1 VRAVSFALRSF
12 GRELRSGEVL
22 VLLAAVA
29 LAVAA
34 LTAVGF
40 LTDRIGKAVARQAN
54 EVLAADLRFRSQEP
68 IPDSWREKAAEFDLQ
83 TAETYTFPSV
93 VFGEELSALA
103 TIKAVNDTYPLRGD
117 VRVSDALFGE
127 QRVVDGIPAR
137 GEVWADGAL
146 LARVDADVGDRLT
159 VGESELLVSAVLTYR
174 PDQSIGFASLAPS
187 LLVNIA
193 DIPATGLIGE
203 GSRVGYALLVA
214 GNETA
219 VNDFNEAIQD
229 DLSDAVRASSREE
242 SSDRANNAA
251 DRAQRFLSLTAV
263 ISLLLSAVA
272 VAMSARRF
280 AHRRMDTVAL
290 MKSLGATQ
298 SFVIAVAILQ
308 LLMLGVLGVVVGSA
322 VGFAAETV
330 LSHILADLIAND
342 LPAVGPMPV
351 ILAAGSALVLLVGF
365 ALPSLIQL
373 RNTPPLRVLRHDEM
387 PPAPSRVFVA
397 GMALAAVAALLYR
410 AIGDALMLAILLGGI
425 VVIAAALYFVGRV
438 LVATMGRFRS
448 GVGVAW
454 RYGLA
459 NVARRG
465 RDSAVQVVAFG
476 LGLTVLLLLTIVRTD
491 LLEGWR
497 QTMDEDAPN
506 HFMINIQP
514 QELDSVAD
522 IFASGGIQV
531 PQFVPLVRARM
542 STINGESVKDREY
555 PTRDGSWMANREA
568 NLSFA
573 AELSD
578 SNEIVAGEW
587 WAEDYS
593 GPPLVSIEEEAAT
606 DTGLAI
612 GDELTFA
619 IAGRELDVTIASIR
633 KINWDSFQPNF
644 FMVFSPGALDG
655 MPTTYISSLRIEKE
669 QQPVLVN
676 LVRSHPSISVI
687 DIDSILQQIR
697 SIIEKASLAVQA
709 VFVFT
714 LAAGIAVLFAA
725 VQSTIDERRFE
736 SAMLRAL
743 GARKRTV
750 FSGVM
755 AEFAALGAAAGL
767 LASAGA
773 SVLAAIVAVRLFDLP
788 YEFNPWLWAVGVA
801 AGVLI
806 VCASGFVAA
815 RGAVN
820 APPVDVL
827 RAWLDDAHAACIP
840 PLGFSEGYA
849 GGRRGGVGG
858 RTS

>member
-1 VRAVSFALRSF
+1 VKAIVFALRSF

-54 EVLAADLRFRSQEP
+54 EVLAADLRLRSQEP
-68 IPDSWREKAAEFDLQ
+68 IPDTWRDKAAAYDLQ
-83 TAETYTFPSV
+83 VAETNTFPSV
-93 VFGEELSALA
+93 VFYGDLSALA
-103 TIKAVNDTYPLRGD
+103 TIKAVSETYPLRGN
-117 VRVSDALFGE
+117 VRIADTLLGE
-127 QRVVDGIPAR
+127 QRVVTGIPPQ

-159 VGESELLVSAVLTYR
+159 VGELELLVTAVLTYR

-187 LLVNIA
+187 LLMNIE
-193 DIPATGLIGE
+193 DIPASGLINA

-214 GNETA
+214 GDDVA
-219 VNDFNEAIQD
+219 VEAFNEDIQE
-229 DLSDAVRASSREE
+229 DLPASVRASNREE
-242 SSDRANNAA
+242 SGDRANNAA

-272 VAMSARRF
+272 IAMSARRF

-298 SFVIAVAILQ
+298 GFVISVAVVQ
-308 LLMLGVLGVVVGSA
+308 LLLLGLVGVIVGS
-322 VGFAAETV
+322 GIGYAAEEA
-330 LSHILADLIAND
+330 LSWILSDLIASD
-342 LPAVGPMPV
+342 LPGVGPMPV
-351 ILAAGSALVLLVGF
+351 VLASGSALVLLVGF

-373 RNTPPLRVLRHDEM
+373 RNTPPLRVLRHDAM
-387 PPAPSRVFVA
+387 PPAPSRIFV
-397 GMALAAVAALLYR
+397 GGLALAAVAALLYR
-410 AIGDALMLAILLGGI
+410 AVGDPRMLVILLGGI
-425 VVIAAALYFVGRV
+425 IIIAAALYLVGRA
-438 LVATMGRFRS
+438 LVAALGRFRS

-497 QTMDEDAPN
+497 QTLDTNAPN

-514 QELDSVAD
+514 HEIDSVA
-522 IFASGGIQV
+522 GILGTAGIDA
-531 PQFVPLVRARM
+531 PEFVPLVRARM
-542 STINGESVKDREY
+542 ATINGVSVKEREY
-555 PTRDGSWMANREA
+555 PTRDGEWMANREA

-573 AELSD
+573 ARLSS
-578 SNEIVAGEW
+578 SNEIVDGEW
-587 WAEDYS
+587 WPEDYA
-593 GPPLVSIEEEAAT
+593 GPPLVSVEEEAAIE
-606 DTGLAI
+606 TGLAV
-612 GDELTFA
+612 GDRMTFTV
-619 IAGRELDVTIASIR
+619 AGQEVEVTVASTR
-633 KINWDSFQPNF
+633 KVNWDSFQPNF

-655 MPTTYISSLRIEKE
+655 MPTTYISSLRIEP
-669 QQPVLVN
+669 QQQSVLVK
-676 LVRSHPSISVI
+676 LVRTHPSISVI
-687 DIDSILQQIR
+687 DLDAILLQVR
-697 SIIEKASLAVQA
+697 GIIEKASLAVQA

-743 GARKRTV
+743 GARRRTV
-750 FSGVM
+750 FAGVM
-755 AEFAALGAAAGL
+755 AEFAALGIAAGI

-773 SVLAAIVAVRLFDLP
+773 SILAAIVAVRLFDLP
-788 YEFNPWLWAVGVA
+788 YVFNPLLWTAGVA
-801 AGVLI
+801 AGVI
-806 VCASGFVAA
+806 VVCASGFVAA
-815 RGAVN
+815 RGAIN

-827 RAWLDDAHAACIP
+827 RA
-840 PLGFSEGYA
+840 A
-849 GGRRGGVGG
+849 G
-858 RTS
+858 

>member
-1 VRAVSFALRSF
+1 
-12 GRELRSGEVL
+12 
-22 VLLAAVA
+22 VLLFAVA

-54 EVLAADLRFRSQEP
+54 EVLAADLRLRSQEP
-68 IPDSWREKAAEFDLQ
+68 IPETWRVRAQEFNLQ
-83 TAETYTFPSV
+83 TAETNTFPSV
-93 VFGEELSALA
+93 VFAGDLSALA
-103 TIKAVNDTYPLRGD
+103 TIKAVSETYPLRGN

-127 QRVVDGIPAR
+127 QRIVDNTPAR
-137 GEVWADGAL
+137 GKAWADGAL
-146 LARVDADVGDRLT
+146 LARINADVGDRLT
-159 VGESELLVSAVLTYR
+159 VGSLELEVSAVLTYR
-174 PDQSIGFASLAPS
+174 PDQSMGFASLAPS
-187 LLVNIA
+187 LLMNIE
-193 DIPATGLIGE
+193 DIAASGLISE

-214 GNETA
+214 GNEDA
-219 VNDFNEAIQD
+219 VDAFDKAIQP
-229 DLSDAVRASSREE
+229 DLPDAVRSSNREE
-242 SSDRANNAA
+242 SSERAYRAA

-298 SFVIAVAILQ
+298 NFVISVSVVQ
-308 LLMLGVLGVVVGSA
+308 LVLLGLLGVAVGSI
-322 VGFAAETV
+322 VGFAAEELLTR
-330 LSHILADLIAND
+330 ILADLIASD
-342 LPAVGPMPV
+342 LPDIGIMPV
-351 ILAAGSALVLLVGF
+351 VLACGSAMVLLVGF

-373 RNTPPLRVLRHDEM
+373 RNTPPLRVLRHDVM
-387 PPAPSRVFVA
+387 PPAPSRMLVA
-397 GMALAAVAALLYR
+397 GLALAAVAALLYR
-410 AIGDALMLAILLGGI
+410 SVGDAQMLVILLGGI
-425 VVIAAALYFVGRV
+425 VVIAIALYLVGRG
-438 LVATMGRFRS
+438 LVATMGHFRS

-465 RDSAVQVVAFG
+465 RDSAIQVVAFG

-497 QTMDEDAPN
+497 QTLDENAPN

-514 QELDSVAD
+514 HELESVAS
-522 IFASGGIQV
+522 IYSNAGV
-531 PQFVPLVRARM
+531 EPPEFVPMIRARM
-542 STINGESVKDREY
+542 STINDVSVKDREY
-555 PTRDGSWMANREA
+555 PDPGGKWMANREA

-573 AELSD
+573 SKLSA
-578 SNEIVAGEW
+578 SNEIVEGEW
-587 WAEDYS
+587 WPEDYD
-593 GPPLVSIEEEAAT
+593 GPPLVSIEEEAALE
-606 DTGLAI
+606 TGLTI
-612 GDELTFA
+612 GDRLMF
-619 IAGRELDVTIASIR
+619 IVAGREVDAIIASVR

-655 MPTTYISSLRIEKE
+655 LPTTYIASLRLEKR
-669 QQPVLVN
+669 QQPVLVT
-676 LVRSHPSISVI
+676 LVRTHPSISVI
-687 DIDSILQQIR
+687 DLDSILQQIR
-697 SIIEKASLAVQA
+697 GIVQKASLAVQA

-750 FSGVM
+750 FAGVM
-755 AEFAALGAAAGL
+755 AEFAALGAAAGI

-773 SVLAAIVAVRLFDLP
+773 SILAAIVATRLFELP
-788 YEFNPWLWAVGVA
+788 YEFNPLLWVTGVA
-801 AGVLI
+801 AGILV
-806 VCASGFVAA
+806 VCASGFIAA

-827 RAWLDDAHAACIP
+827 RAA
-840 PLGFSEGYA
+840 
-849 GGRRGGVGG
+849 
-858 RTS
+858 

>member
-1 VRAVSFALRSF
+1 VKAITFALRSF

-54 EVLAADLRFRSQEP
+54 EVLAADLRLRSQEA
-68 IPDSWREKAAEFDLQ
+68 IPDTWREKAREFGLQ
-83 TAETYTFPSV
+83 TAQTNTFPSV
-93 VFGEELSALA
+93 AFFGDLGALA
-103 TIKAVNDTYPLRGD
+103 TIKAVSDTYPLRGD
-117 VRVSDALFGE
+117 VRVSDTLFGE
-127 QRVVDGIPAR
+127 QRVVDGIPPK
-137 GEVWADGAL
+137 GEIWADGAL
-146 LARVDADVGDRLT
+146 LARIDADVGDKLT
-159 VGESELLVSAVLTYR
+159 IGESNLLVTAVLTYR

-187 LLVNIA
+187 LLMNIG
-193 DIPATGLIGE
+193 DIPASGLISE

-214 GNETA
+214 GDDEAVTA
-219 VNDFNEAIQD
+219 FNEAIQD
-229 DLSDAVRASSREE
+229 DLPESLRASNREE
-242 SSDRANNAA
+242 SSERAYRAA

-298 SFVIAVAILQ
+298 RYVITVAVVQ
-308 LLMLGVLGVVVGSA
+308 LMLLGALGVIVGSV
-322 VGFAAETV
+322 VGFAAEEI
-330 LSHILADLIAND
+330 LSWILADLIASD
-342 LPAVGPMPV
+342 LPPIGLMPV
-351 ILAAGSALVLLVGF
+351 VLASGSALVLLVGF

-373 RNTPPLRVLRHDEM
+373 RNTPPLKVLRHDAM
-387 PPAPSRVFVA
+387 PPAPSRLLVA
-397 GMALAAVAALLYR
+397 GMSLAAVAALLYR
-410 AIGDALMLAILLGGI
+410 SVGDALMLMILLGGI
-425 VVIAAALYFVGRV
+425 VVIAAALYLVGRG

-497 QTMDEDAPN
+497 QTLDEDAPN

-514 QELDSVAD
+514 QELDSVAS
-522 IFASGGIQV
+522 IYATAGIEV
-531 PQFVPLVRARM
+531 PTFVPLIRARM

-555 PTRDGSWMANREA
+555 PDPGGRWMANREA

-573 AELSD
+573 ATLSA
-578 SNEIVAGEW
+578 SNEILQGEW
-587 WAEDYS
+587 WPENYS
-593 GPPLVSIEEEAAT
+593 GPPLVSVEEEAALE
-606 DTGLAI
+606 TGLTV
-612 GDELTFA
+612 GDRMTFV
-619 IAGRELDVTIASIR
+619 IAGRELEATIASIR

-655 MPTTYISSLRIEKE
+655 SPTTYISSLRLEKE
-669 QQPVLVN
+669 QQPVLVK
-676 LVRSHPSISVI
+676 LVRAHPSISVI

-697 SIIEKASLAVQA
+697 GIVEKASLAVQA
-709 VFVFT
+709 VFIFT

-736 SAMLRAL
+736 SAILRAL

-755 AEFAALGAAAGL
+755 AEFAALGAAAGI
-767 LASAGA
+767 LASGGA
-773 SVLAAIVAVRLFDLP
+773 SILAAIVAVQLFELP
-788 YEFNPWLWAVGVA
+788 YEFNPFLWVAGVA
-801 AGVLI
+801 AGVLV
-806 VCASGFVAA
+806 VCASGFIAA

-827 RAWLDDAHAACIP
+827 RAA
-840 PLGFSEGYA
+840 
-849 GGRRGGVGG
+849 
-858 RTS
+858 

>member
-1 VRAVSFALRSF
+1 VKAITFALRSF
-12 GRELRSGEVL
+12 GREIRSGEVL

-54 EVLAADLRFRSQEP
+54 EVLAADLRLRSQEP
-68 IPDSWREKAAEFDLQ
+68 IPAAWRERAESFNLQ
-83 TAETYTFPSV
+83 TAETNTFPSV
-93 VFGEELSALA
+93 VFAGDLSALA
-103 TIKAVNDTYPLRGD
+103 TIKAVSDTYPLRGS

-127 QRVVDGIPAR
+127 QRVVDNTPDR

-146 LARVDADVGDRLT
+146 LARVDADIGDRLT
-159 VGESELLVSAVLTYR
+159 VGTLDLEVTAVLTYR
-174 PDQSIGFASLAPS
+174 PDQSMGFASLAPS
-187 LLVNIA
+187 LLMNID
-193 DIPATGLIGE
+193 DIPASGLISQ

-214 GNETA
+214 GDEQA
-219 VNDFNEAIQD
+219 VNEFDAAIQP
-229 DLSDAVRASSREE
+229 DLPEAVRSSNREE
-242 SSDRANNAA
+242 SGERAYRAA
-251 DRAQRFLSLTAV
+251 DRAQRFLSLTAI

-298 SFVIAVAILQ
+298 RFVISVSIVQLVLLGLLGVIVGSFVGYIAEEILTR
-308 LLMLGVLGVVVGSA
+308 V
-322 VGFAAETV
+322 
-330 LSHILADLIAND
+330 LADLIASD
-342 LPAVGPMPV
+342 LPGVGPMPIV
-351 ILAAGSALVLLVGF
+351 LACGSAMVLLIGF

-373 RNTPPLRVLRHDEM
+373 RNTPPLRVLRHDAM
-387 PPAPSRVFVA
+387 PPAPSRILVA
-397 GMALAAVAALLYR
+397 GLSLAAVAALLYR
-410 AIGDALMLAILLGGI
+410 SVGDAQMLVILLGGI
-425 VVIAAALYFVGRV
+425 IIIATALYFVGRG
-438 LVATMGRFRS
+438 LVAMMGRFRS

-497 QTMDEDAPN
+497 QTLDENAPN

-514 QELDSVAD
+514 HERDSVSD
-522 IFASGGIQV
+522 IYRSAGV
-531 PQFVPLVRARM
+531 EPPDYMPLVRARM
-542 STINGESVKDREY
+542 STINDVSVKEREY
-555 PTRDGSWMANREA
+555 PDPGGEWMANREQ

-573 AELSD
+573 AALSS
-578 SNEIVAGEW
+578 SNEIIEGEW
-587 WAEDYS
+587 WPEDYS
-593 GPPLVSIEEEAAT
+593 GPPLVSIEEEAAVE
-606 DTGLAI
+606 TGLTI
-612 GDELTFA
+612 GDRLTFLV
-619 IAGRELDVTIASIR
+619 AGREVAATVASIR

-655 MPTTYISSLRIEKE
+655 MPTTYIASLRLEQE
-669 QQPVLVN
+669 QQPVLVK
-676 LVRSHPSISVI
+676 LVRTHPSISVI
-687 DIDSILQQIR
+687 DLDSILQQIR
-697 SIIEKASLAVQA
+697 GIVQKASLAVQA
-709 VFVFT
+709 VFIFT

-743 GARKRTV
+743 GARKRIV
-750 FSGVM
+750 FAGVM
-755 AEFAALGAAAGL
+755 AEFAALGAAAGV

-773 SVLAAIVAVRLFDLP
+773 SILAAIVAIRLFELP
-788 YEFNPWLWAVGVA
+788 YEFNPLLWVAGVA
-801 AGVLI
+801 AGIIV
-806 VCASGFVAA
+806 VCASGFIAA
-815 RGAVN
+815 RSAVN

-827 RAWLDDAHAACIP
+827 RAA
-840 PLGFSEGYA
+840 
-849 GGRRGGVGG
+849 
-858 RTS
+858 